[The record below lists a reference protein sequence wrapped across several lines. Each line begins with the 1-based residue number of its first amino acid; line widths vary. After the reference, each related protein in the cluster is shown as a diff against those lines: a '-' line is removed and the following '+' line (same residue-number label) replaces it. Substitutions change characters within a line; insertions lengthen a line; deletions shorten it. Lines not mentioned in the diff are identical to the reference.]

1 MSEAIEFKRGPG
13 GRPTRAE
20 AERRHAA
27 LLETAMRLFLE
38 RGFEPVSIEEIAK
51 RAGVAKRFIYARY
64 ADKSALFVASIEHNF
79 LGRMEALH
87 AIEPS
92 PRGPEWG
99 LLELGRAVVEMAL
112 QPDVLALHRLF
123 MAAAPQFPELAR
135 RMLERHRQRGIKE
148 IERVL
153 RFYAGRGEIE
163 LHDPVWLTEHF
174 FISIIGIPQRLALA
188 GIRETPYDEARRLRL
203 AVNLFVNGCRVR
215 PTEKSPTS
223 STS

>member
-1 MSEAIEFKRGPG
+1 MSELIEFKRGPG

-38 RGFEPVSIEEIAK
+38 RGFEPVTIEEIA
-51 RAGVAKRFIYARY
+51 RQASVAKRFIYARY
-64 ADKSALFVASIEHNF
+64 TDKAALFVAAVEHNF
-79 LGRMEALH
+79 QGRMEALR

-99 LLELGRAVVEMAL
+99 LLELARALIEMTL
-112 QPDVLALHRLF
+112 QPDALALHRLF
-123 MAAAPQFPELAR
+123 MSAAPQFPDLVR
-135 RMLERHRQRGIKE
+135 RMIDRKRQGGIME

-153 RFYAGRGEIE
+153 RFYADRGEIE
-163 LHDPVWLTEHF
+163 LHDPIWMTEQF
-174 FISIIGIPQRLALA
+174 FISTVGIPQRLALA
-188 GIRETPYDEARRLRL
+188 GIRETPYQEGRRLRL

-215 PTEKSPTS
+215 HAENPASSPAS
-223 STS
+223 

>member
-1 MSEAIEFKRGPG
+1 MTEVIEFKRGPG

-51 RAGVAKRFIYARY
+51 QAGVAKRFIYARY
-64 ADKSALFVASIEHNF
+64 ADKSALFVASVEHSF
-79 LGRMEALH
+79 LGRIEALH

-99 LLELGRAVVEMAL
+99 LLELGRAILNMAL
-112 QPDVLALHRLF
+112 QPDVIALHRLF
-123 MAAAPQFPELAR
+123 MAAAPQFPDLVQ
-135 RMLERHRQRGIKE
+135 RMVDRNRQRGIKE
-148 IERVL
+148 LERVL
-153 RFYAGRGEIE
+153 RFYADRGEIE
-163 LHDPVWLTEHF
+163 LRDPQWMTEHF

-188 GIRETPYDEARRLRL
+188 GIRETPYEEARRLRL

-215 PTEKSPTS
+215 PTEKPGPSPTS
-223 STS
+223 